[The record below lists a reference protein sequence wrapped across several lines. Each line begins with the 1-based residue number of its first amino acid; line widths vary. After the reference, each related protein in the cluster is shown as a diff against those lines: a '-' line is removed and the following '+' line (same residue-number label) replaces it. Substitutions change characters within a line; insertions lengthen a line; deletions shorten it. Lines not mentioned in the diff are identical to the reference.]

1 MCGIA
6 GFIDPKIGANAGLS
20 MLENMLSSIAHR
32 GPDARGK
39 WHEESVFL
47 GQNRLSIIDLSEA
60 SNQPFFYEDIVLAFN
75 GEIYNYLEV
84 KELLKTKGHKFHT
97 TGDTEVICAAYKEYG
112 EQCVDHFMGM
122 WAFALWDKSKKK
134 LFCSRD
140 RFGIKPFYF
149 SDINGGFYFGS
160 EYKVF
165 KQIPAFDKGLN
176 IEHIQRGIALN
187 LVTHNEETY
196 FNKLQ
201 SLKPAHSL
209 VIENGQQKIYRYW
222 DIDTDNKSNAALSFN
237 EKKGKFYSLFERS
250 IRQHARADVPTGAC
264 LSGGLDSSAIVSLFA
279 TLFPSQPIKTFS
291 IFYEGK
297 DEVDERPFVK
307 EVVNKYKSVT
317 PYYFS
322 PTDSEIN
329 QSFERAA
336 FHADVPMLGSSFLS
350 QYFLMQLAKKEGVTV
365 AIDGQGADEY
375 LGGYL
380 HSFYR
385 LLANQ
390 LSSFHLGDFNSTFKN
405 HLLREN
411 YGIKKGAEI
420 LAKTGAS
427 LLWDENKIYNTEYNQ
442 KKSLFNSIAP
452 FTLATK
458 SANRFDD
465 FLYHLLFS
473 TTLQTLLHFE
483 DRNSMAFSIESR
495 VPFLDH
501 RLVEF
506 MFTLKEQDKI
516 NTKAETKFLL
526 RESMQ
531 SVLPKAIYERKD
543 KKGFVTPG
551 EVKWLDGPLKY
562 LLDIDYNRLDF
573 LNIPQVKKEIHA
585 YKQGDKSNAKMVWK
599 IATLHHWIKNNQQ

>member
-6 GFIDPKIGANAGLS
+6 GFIDSHKSNEQGLTL
-20 MLENMLSSIAHR
+20 LENMLESIAHR

-39 WHEESVFL
+39 WNEENVFL
-47 GQNRLSIIDLSEA
+47 GQNRLSIIDLTEA
-60 SNQPFFYEDIVLAFN
+60 SNQPFLYQDIVITFN
-75 GEIYNYLEV
+75 GEIYNYLEI
-84 KELLKTKGHKFHT
+84 KESLQAKGYQFHT

-112 EQCVDHFMGM
+112 EKCVAHFMGM

-140 RFGIKPFYF
+140 RFGIKPFYYA
-149 SDINGGFYFGS
+149 DIYGGFYFGS
-160 EYKVF
+160 EYKVL
-165 KQIPAFDKGLN
+165 KQIPGFDNALN

-187 LVTHNEETY
+187 WVTHNEETY

-209 VIENGQQKIYRYW
+209 IIENGQQKIYRYW

-237 EKKGKFYSLFERS
+237 EKKEKFYSLFERS

-291 IFYEGK
+291 IFFEGK

-307 EVVNKYKSVT
+307 EVVNKYQSVT

-350 QYFLMQLAKKEGVTV
+350 QYFLMQLAKKESVTV

-385 LLANQ
+385 LMANQ
-390 LSSFHLGDFNSTFKN
+390 LSSFHLGAFSKTFRY
-405 HLLREN
+405 HLSREN
-411 YGIKKGAEI
+411 YGIKKGVEI

-427 LLWDENKIYNTEYNQ
+427 LLWNENMIYNAEYDQ
-442 KKSLFNSIAP
+442 KKALFQTSTPFEIAP
-452 FTLATK
+452 K

-573 LNIPQVKKEIHA
+573 LNISQAKKEISA
-585 YKQGDKSNAKMVWK
+585 YQQGDKSNAKMVWK
-599 IATLHHWIKNNQQ
+599 IATLHHWLKNNQ